1 MLDETDW
8 EILRWL
14 QTNCRLQWKE
24 IGEKVHLTG
33 QAVAARIRKLED
45 LGIIEGFT
53 VKLNQEKMGK
63 PLTALITIFMKTNN
77 HSAFQQFIRNKE
89 AIMEA
94 QRISGEGCYWL
105 KANLGT
111 QAELN
116 QLLDEILSYGNY
128 RLNISIGKIK

>member
-1 MLDETDW
+1 MLDQTDW
-8 EILRWL
+8 EILQWL

-45 LGIIEGFT
+45 LGVIEGFT
-53 VKLNQEKMGK
+53 VKLNQEKMGRAI
-63 PLTALITIFMKTNN
+63 TALITIFMKTNN
-77 HSAFQQFIRNKE
+77 HSAFQQFIKNKE
-89 AIMEA
+89 AIIEA

-105 KANLGT
+105 KANLST

-116 QLLDEILSYGNY
+116 QLLDEILIYGNY
-128 RLNISIGKIK
+128 RLNISIDKIK